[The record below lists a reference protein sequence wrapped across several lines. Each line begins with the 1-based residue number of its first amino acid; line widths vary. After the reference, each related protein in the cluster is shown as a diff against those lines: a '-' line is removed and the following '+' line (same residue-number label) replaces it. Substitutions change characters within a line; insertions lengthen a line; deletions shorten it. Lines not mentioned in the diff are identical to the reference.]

1 MPYSNNDSC
10 SFFFGLLELGR
21 CFSFFLSNIWV
32 FNSLG
37 LYARPN
43 FNYQDIMKISTVSVK
58 ASALM
63 LIAFCLFG
71 SLTAGCSADWSYLY
85 SVEEMTQR
93 ADVIL
98 VGNVESIINCPNL
111 NNVPYWSRQVQVS
124 VELYLKHFMESTN
137 VTIIADGATFR
148 NNTYGA
154 SGNAPEFEESER
166 VLLFLEEGVNGFYKV
181 LMGSQGKFTIVNDTA
196 VSEPGLVIE
205 NVRGFTETDIKYRR
219 MVEEADFIVVGNVT
233 RMHGTNY
240 VYVTIAVEE
249 YVTKPQNLTEIT
261 LSVRDAVVGF
271 GRVGGNVSAISNSDL
286 FEVGERVFVFV
297 ERRGPRLWVL
307 DGLAGKYT
315 VIEEWPPYI
324 RSHYGILDGWSTAP
338 GWKPRMVHRYSPRI
352 VRETGTTVEAAFT
365 TSQPWGPLIVAV
377 TMFLLLASMKCR
389 KMFP

>member
-1 MPYSNNDSC
+1 
-10 SFFFGLLELGR
+10 
-21 CFSFFLSNIWV
+21 
-32 FNSLG
+32 
-37 LYARPN
+37 
-43 FNYQDIMKISTVSVK
+43 MKISMVSVK
-58 ASALM
+58 ASAVM
-63 LIAFCLFG
+63 LITLCLIG
-71 SLTAGCSADWSYLY
+71 SLTVGCSADWVYLY
-85 SVEEMTQR
+85 SIEELTQR

-98 VGNVESIINCPNL
+98 VGRVESIINCPDL
-111 NNVPYWSRQVQVS
+111 DNVPYWSRQVQVS

-196 VSEPGLVIE
+196 MSEMRQVIE

-233 RMHGTNY
+233 GIHGTSY

-249 YVTKPQNLTEIT
+249 YLTKPQNYSEIT
-261 LSVRDAVVGF
+261 LSARDAVVGF
-271 GRVGGNVSAISNSDL
+271 KHVGVNVSTLSNSDL
-286 FEVGERVFVFV
+286 FEVGERVLVFV
-297 ERRGPRLWVL
+297 EAQEPRLWVL
-307 DGLAGKYT
+307 DGEAGKYT

-324 RSHYGILDGWSTAP
+324 RGFREVVDGWSTAP
-338 GWKPRMVHRYSPRI
+338 EWKPRMVHYYPAVISLGPT
-352 VRETGTTVEAAFT
+352 VGTAIS
-365 TSQPWGPLIVAV
+365 TSQPWGPYVVPV
-377 TMFLLLASMKCR
+377 TMCLLLVFMKWR